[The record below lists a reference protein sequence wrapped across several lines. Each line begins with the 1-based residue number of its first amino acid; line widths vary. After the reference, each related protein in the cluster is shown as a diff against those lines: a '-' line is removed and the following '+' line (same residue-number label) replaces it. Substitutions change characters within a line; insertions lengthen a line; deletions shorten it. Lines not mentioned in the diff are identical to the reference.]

1 MKDIPAEPIAMIFY
15 NRGVTKMRL
24 GFIKEAV
31 ANLTVVID
39 MMEYVPAEVV
49 ANVLNNRGRA
59 KALLGDIE
67 GAIADFTAVID
78 MENSPAEVVARALEI
93 RGIIEEHLN

>member
-1 MKDIPAEPIAMIFY
+1 
-15 NRGVTKMRL
+15 MRL